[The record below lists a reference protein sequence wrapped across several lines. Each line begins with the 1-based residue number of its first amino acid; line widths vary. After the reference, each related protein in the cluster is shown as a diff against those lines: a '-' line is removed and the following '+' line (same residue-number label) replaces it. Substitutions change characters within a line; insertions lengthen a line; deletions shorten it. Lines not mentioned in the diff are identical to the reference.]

1 MRRRRGEEGGAT
13 TSAEKAT
20 CAEKEVLMEDTSPKQ
35 DTGAAQET
43 GAARPECEEPWIG
56 DLNELVQFA
65 DRGIVSRTLVDCPK
79 VKLILFA
86 MKTGQTISGHSA
98 GMPATI
104 HVLGGLG
111 IIKVGETEYEG
122 KPGSLF
128 YLPAGMYHALTST
141 DDLVFL
147 LDLFR

>member
-1 MRRRRGEEGGAT
+1 MANDQIE
-13 TSAEKAT
+13 
-20 CAEKEVLMEDTSPKQ
+20 KQ
-35 DTGAAQET
+35 DCDQ
-43 GAARPECEEPWIG
+43 PWLG

-65 DRGIVSRTLVDCPK
+65 DRGIVSKTLVDCPK
-79 VKLILFA
+79 VKIILFG

-104 HVLGGLG
+104 HVLSGTGTIQL
-111 IIKVGETEYEG
+111 GETEHEG
-122 KPGSLF
+122 KAGSI
-128 YLPAGMYHALTST
+128 YYMPAGLYHALTST

>member
-1 MRRRRGEEGGAT
+1 
-13 TSAEKAT
+13 
-20 CAEKEVLMEDTSPKQ
+20 MEDTNA
-35 DTGAAQET
+35 T
-43 GAARPECEEPWIG
+43 RPERDQAWVG

-65 DRGIVSRTLVDCPK
+65 DRGIVSKTLVDCPK
-79 VKLILFA
+79 VKLILFG

-104 HVLGGLG
+104 HVLSGSGT
-111 IIKVGETEYEG
+111 IQVGDTEYEG
-122 KPGSLF
+122 KPGSLY
-128 YLPAGMYHALTST
+128 YLPAGLYHALTST

>member
-1 MRRRRGEEGGAT
+1 
-13 TSAEKAT
+13 
-20 CAEKEVLMEDTSPKQ
+20 MEDPNAT
-35 DTGAAQET
+35 
-43 GAARPECEEPWIG
+43 RPEYEQAWVG

-65 DRGIVSRTLVDCPK
+65 DRGIVSKTLVDCPK
-79 VKLILFA
+79 VKLILFG

-104 HVLGGLG
+104 HVLSGAGT
-111 IIKVGETEYEG
+111 IQVGDTEYQG
-122 KPGSLF
+122 KPGSLY
-128 YLPAGMYHALTST
+128 YLPAGLYHALTST

>member
-1 MRRRRGEEGGAT
+1 MAESQ
-13 TSAEKAT
+13 TS
-20 CAEKEVLMEDTSPKQ
+20 
-35 DTGAAQET
+35 
-43 GAARPECEEPWIG
+43 RPECEEPWVG

-65 DRGIVSRTLVDCPK
+65 DRGIVSKTLVDCPK

-86 MKTGQTISGHSA
+86 MRTGQTISGHSA

-104 HVLGGLG
+104 HVLSGKGTIQIG
-111 IIKVGETEYEG
+111 DTEYEG
-122 KPGSLF
+122 KTGSLY
-128 YLPAGMYHALTST
+128 YLPAGLYHALTST

>member
-1 MRRRRGEEGGAT
+1 
-13 TSAEKAT
+13 
-20 CAEKEVLMEDTSPKQ
+20 MEDTSPKQ

-43 GAARPECEEPWIG
+43 GAARPEREEPWIG

-65 DRGIVSRTLVDCPK
+65 DRGIVSRTLADRPK

-104 HVLGGLG
+104 HVLSGKGS
-111 IIKVGETEYEG
+111 IQVGETEYEG
-122 KPGSLF
+122 KSGSIY
-128 YLPAGMYHALTST
+128 YLPAGLYHALTST
-141 DDLVFL
+141 EDLVFL

>member
-1 MRRRRGEEGGAT
+1 MEE
-13 TSAEKAT
+13 
-20 CAEKEVLMEDTSPKQ
+20 PKV
-35 DTGAAQET
+35 TK
-43 GAARPECEEPWIG
+43 PECEEPWVG

-65 DRGIVSRTLVDCPK
+65 DRGIVSKTLVDCPK
-79 VKLILFA
+79 VKLILFG

-104 HVLGGLG
+104 HVLSGAGT
-111 IIKVGETEYEG
+111 IQIGETEYEG
-122 KPGSLF
+122 KAGSLY
-128 YLPAGMYHALTST
+128 YLPAGLYHALTST

>member
-1 MRRRRGEEGGAT
+1 MEEQ
-13 TSAEKAT
+13 KAT
-20 CAEKEVLMEDTSPKQ
+20 
-35 DTGAAQET
+35 
-43 GAARPECEEPWIG
+43 RPECEQAWVG

-65 DRGIVSRTLVDCPK
+65 DRGIVSKTLVDCPK
-79 VKLILFA
+79 VKLILFG

-104 HVLGGLG
+104 HVLGGAG
-111 IIKVGETEYEG
+111 TIQIGDTEYEG
-122 KPGSLF
+122 RPGSLY